1 MADEEGLLN
10 GSFLFEDGSKYDGE
24 YSLVNEMKIRS
35 GKGVYSSGPEQ
46 YDGYWSND
54 KMSGTGV
61 YKFANG
67 AVYVGEFQDGMFNGQ
82 VYLTISTKRYLL
94 SGFEKSNKF
103 CRANIAFKTDHRTL
117 ELG

>member
-10 GSFLFEDGSKYDGE
+10 GSFIFEDGSKYEGE

-82 VYLTISTKRYLL
+82 VFLIIWTKRCLL
-94 SGFEKSNKF
+94 LRIENSKK
-103 CRANIAFKTDHRTL
+103 
-117 ELG
+117 